1 MCMSIV
7 IKKHHLSI
15 PNECKYTQNCS
26 ADCATMKGQRLPA
39 VTWIYTEIGAATTQT
54 KGRIMLMR
62 TTLFDVLS
70 NRIGNQSGGRRCIV

>member
-1 MCMSIV
+1 MSAN
-7 IKKHHLSI
+7 KS
-15 PNECKYTQNCS
+15 QNCS
-26 ADCATMKGQRLPA
+26 ADYATESLPPKSMKGQRLPA
-39 VTWIYTEIGAATTQT
+39 VTWIYTEIGAVVIQT